1 MTQPPRRFDP
11 RREPDLEED
20 DCPTDVL
27 YPAELVAPIKLR
39 LESAKPASF
48 DSEAEPTDVGL
59 TPFLR
64 PVTLAPLPVD
74 VRAYLEV
81 KSGTCTGPIELTMT
95 RVIIGRGN
103 EADVR
108 VVDSKTSRKH
118 AEIFYTGQE
127 FRIRDEGSANGTLLN
142 GSRVVEYVLRDGD
155 EVVVG
160 LSSFIF
166 HM

>member
-1 MTQPPRRFDP
+1 MAEPPRRFDS

-27 YPAELVAPIKLR
+27 YPKEVVSPIKLR
-39 LESAKPASF
+39 LESQQPASF
-48 DSEAEPTDVGL
+48 DGEAEPTDVGL
-59 TPFLR
+59 A
-64 PVTLAPLPVD
+64 PVVRLVSLAPLPLD

-81 KSGTCTGPIELTMT
+81 KSGPAVGPIELTMT
-95 RVIIGRGN
+95 RVVIGRAN

-142 GSRVVEYVLRDGD
+142 GSRVVEYVLRDG
-155 EVVVG
+155 
-160 LSSFIF
+160 
-166 HM
+166 